1 MKTLRHFA
9 GLALLACSTW
19 ASAAAYDGLY
29 IFGDSLS
36 DAGNNALVIGAD
48 PGQVITGN
56 TYIPSRP
63 YASGQYSNG
72 NVWARSFADGL
83 GLGAYGMPSLAG
95 GGNFAF
101 GGARTRVDGANAGF
115 PPSVRTQVKGFL
127 DGMGGTISADALYVV
142 ASGGND
148 ARDALEA
155 IAGGAPLGATLLNTA
170 ISYANSTHRI
180 VDRLQA
186 AGAEHII
193 VWNVPDLGLA
203 PAVTAGGAQAA
214 TLGHKVANFMN
225 MALGNALAG
234 EADVQIFD
242 TFGLLNAAAADP
254 AAFGLTNVTDA
265 CGNVDAGCD
274 PLTSLFWD
282 GIHPTSAGHALLAE
296 HMLAMAVPEP
306 GTYVLLLAGLVLV
319 VLRVRRQTA

>member
-1 MKTLRHFA
+1 MKTLGRIA

-63 YASGQYSNG
+63 YASGQYTNG

-186 AGAEHII
+186 VLHRGVVVRVADRAQRHHA
-193 VWNVPDLGLA
+193 VQHRRLDAA
-203 PAVTAGGAQAA
+203 PAAA
-214 TLGHKVANFMN
+214 TDD
-225 MALGNALAG
+225 NALAG
-234 EADVQIFD
+234 GFGEQRVGLHADQEGQR
-242 TFGLLNAAAADP
+242 TGRLGEGGRSAQGGAGRKELAA
-254 AAFGLTNVTDA
+254 
-265 CGNVDAGCD
+265 
-274 PLTSLFWD
+274 
-282 GIHPTSAGHALLAE
+282 IEGH
-296 HMLAMAVPEP
+296 
-306 GTYVLLLAGLVLV
+306 
-319 VLRVRRQTA
+319 RVSMC